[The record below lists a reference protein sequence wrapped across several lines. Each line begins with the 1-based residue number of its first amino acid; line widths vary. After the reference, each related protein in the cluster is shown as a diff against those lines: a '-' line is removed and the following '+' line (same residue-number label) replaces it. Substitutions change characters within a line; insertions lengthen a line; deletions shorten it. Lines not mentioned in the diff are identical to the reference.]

1 MTDQTL
7 WLERVEA
14 ELSQLV
20 NHDVELLGRPT
31 STGQTLYLV
40 MPKDRSM
47 LQACFW
53 RAVQSSDSMGIWSSP
68 EAAVVA
74 FAAGVHAWRAAR
86 SRMDA
91 GDIASA
97 LTKRLAMGP
106 VAAADVID
114 EFAGM
119 GVSVHRVGRIARRI
133 GVIRHKSGMRG
144 GWIWIQPEGGV
155 PTSDAKLCAI

>member
-1 MTDQTL
+1 MTDQNF
-7 WLERVEA
+7 WLDRVEA

-20 NHDVELLGRPT
+20 DHDVELLGRPT

-40 MPKDRSM
+40 MPKDRSR
-47 LQACFW
+47 LQARFW

-86 SRMDA
+86 SPMDG
-91 GDIASA
+91 GDIESA
-97 LTKRLAMGP
+97 LTKRLELGP
-106 VAAADVID
+106 VAAADVLG

-133 GVIRHKSGMRG
+133 GVIRRKSGMRG
-144 GWIWIQPEGGV
+144 GWTWFQPEGGV
-155 PTSDAKLCAI
+155 PTSVRQSVG